1 MIPRV
6 MGVLNVTPDSFSD
19 GGRYASVDDVLAEAG
34 RMIAEGASV
43 IDVGGEST
51 RPGAVPVDPET
62 ELARVLP
69 VVEGLAPLV
78 AEIGVRISI
87 DTRHDEVA
95 RAAVAAGATIVNDV
109 SASLHEVAADT
120 GAAWIAMHMAG
131 EPSTMQDEPAYG
143 DVVTEVTA
151 FLVERAEAA
160 TAAGVAEIWIDP
172 GLGFGKTVDHNI
184 ELISRLD
191 ELVATGWPVVVGASR
206 KATMGVLSGRSD
218 ARVGIGTGD
227 ATPTDDR
234 LEASLAVATWAMSQ
248 GVDMVRAHDVRPHVH
263 AAKVV
268 AGTIPPK
275 PPIGAQE
282 SAPNGAQSKETF

>member
-1 MIPRV
+1 

-160 TAAGVAEIWIDP
+160 TAAGVGEIWIDP
-172 GLGFGKTVDHNI
+172 GLGFGKTLDHNI